1 MAGYE
6 SAGDME
12 EVIARWL
19 GLVPSDQG
27 IKEGCEGYDVS
38 VEFEVEDLDFFFH
51 IHFQDGDLSGGI
63 GEFPGEAMVELC
75 MSSEVF
81 DGMFSPPGGSEP
93 AVPGRARG
101 ILARVVWTLAA
112 GLGCGERKL
121 PLPGG
126 GWRWSPGGSHPWRH
140 ARIPRR
146 KRAGQPGVRSPA
158 DVGDL
163 RALDEGGPRG
173 AAAR

>member
-6 SAGDME
+6 SAGHME

-19 GLVPSDQG
+19 GLIPSDQA
-27 IKEGCEGYDVS
+27 IKEGCEGYEVS

-81 DGMFSPPGGSEP
+81 DGMFSGELDATTAAMSGDLAFAGDVSAAMGLQVLQEDLNRLYL
-93 AVPGRARG
+93 VARG
-101 ILARVVWTLAA
+101 
-112 GLGCGERKL
+112 E
-121 PLPGG
+121 
-126 GWRWSPGGSHPWRH
+126 S
-140 ARIPRR
+140 
-146 KRAGQPGVRSPA
+146 
-158 DVGDL
+158 
-163 RALDEGGPRG
+163 
-173 AAAR
+173 

>member
-12 EVIARWL
+12 EVIGRWL
-19 GLVPSDQG
+19 GLIPSDEA

-51 IHFQDGDLSGGI
+51 IHFQDGDFSGGI

-81 DGMFSPPGGSEP
+81 DGMFSGELDATTAAMSGDLAFAGDVSAAMGLQVLQEDLNRLYL
-93 AVPGRARG
+93 AARG
-101 ILARVVWTLAA
+101 
-112 GLGCGERKL
+112 E
-121 PLPGG
+121 
-126 GWRWSPGGSHPWRH
+126 S
-140 ARIPRR
+140 
-146 KRAGQPGVRSPA
+146 
-158 DVGDL
+158 
-163 RALDEGGPRG
+163 
-173 AAAR
+173 

>member
-19 GLVPSDQG
+19 GLIPSDQA

-51 IHFQDGDLSGGI
+51 IHFQDGDFSGGI

-81 DGMFSPPGGSEP
+81 DGMFSGELDATTAAMSGDLAFAGDVSAAMGLQVLQEDLNRLYL
-93 AVPGRARG
+93 AARG
-101 ILARVVWTLAA
+101 
-112 GLGCGERKL
+112 E
-121 PLPGG
+121 
-126 GWRWSPGGSHPWRH
+126 S
-140 ARIPRR
+140 
-146 KRAGQPGVRSPA
+146 
-158 DVGDL
+158 
-163 RALDEGGPRG
+163 
-173 AAAR
+173 

>member
-19 GLVPSDQG
+19 GLIPSDEA

-51 IHFQDGDLSGGI
+51 IHFQDGDFSGGI

-81 DGMFSPPGGSEP
+81 DGMFSGELDATTAAMSGDLAFAGDVSAAMGLQVLQEDLNRLYL
-93 AVPGRARG
+93 AARG
-101 ILARVVWTLAA
+101 
-112 GLGCGERKL
+112 E
-121 PLPGG
+121 
-126 GWRWSPGGSHPWRH
+126 S
-140 ARIPRR
+140 
-146 KRAGQPGVRSPA
+146 
-158 DVGDL
+158 
-163 RALDEGGPRG
+163 
-173 AAAR
+173 